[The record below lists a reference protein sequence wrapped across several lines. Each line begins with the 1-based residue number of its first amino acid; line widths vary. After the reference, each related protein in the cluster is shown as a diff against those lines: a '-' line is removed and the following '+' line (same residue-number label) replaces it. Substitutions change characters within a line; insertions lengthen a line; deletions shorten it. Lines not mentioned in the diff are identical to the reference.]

1 PRPPGSVRPGGVPPQ
16 RGEKEPLGQRRQFLP
31 HLDCP
36 PARRSGAGNLSG
48 GGRGGRRIRPALE
61 RAARARGDGVGG
73 RPLSPSARYRSI
85 YCADAGRGPRGE
97 RPSGTKGVRPMDPK
111 STAGVLI
118 EYQNDF
124 TSDGG
129 TLHGAVKT
137 VMDKTNMLANT
148 VETVKKAR
156 ELGATIVYAPI
167 TFTDDYHELSPTPYG
182 ILKGVVDSKSFRQ
195 GGQTGPRRL
204 RHHQPR
210 FHPAQP
216 RHLDHR
222 ARRIPDQLL
231 RRIDDADRIREGL
244 RRHHAQRLHRDRQR
258 GRAEGRRREELPDV
272 LEADEPRRVPVGPR

>member
-1 PRPPGSVRPGGVPPQ
+1 
-16 RGEKEPLGQRRQFLP
+16 
-31 HLDCP
+31 
-36 PARRSGAGNLSG
+36 
-48 GGRGGRRIRPALE
+48 
-61 RAARARGDGVGG
+61 
-73 RPLSPSARYRSI
+73 
-85 YCADAGRGPRGE
+85 
-97 RPSGTKGVRPMDPK
+97 MDPK
-111 STAGVLI
+111 STAVVLI

-124 TSDGG
+124 TTEGG
-129 TLHGAVKT
+129 TLHQAVKP

-156 ELGATIVYAPI
+156 ELGATIIYAPI

-195 GGQTGPRRL
+195 GSWGAQIVDVLKPEPGDIVIEGKRGLVRL

-210 FHPAQP
+210 FHPARP

-244 RRHHAQRLHRDRQR
+244 RRHHPQGLHGDRQR
-258 GRAEGRRREELPDV
+258 GRAARRGREELSYV
-272 LEADEPRRVPVGPR
+272 LEADDA